1 MEHEMTDNPEK
12 DLKKSDQSEKSA
24 SRIIA
29 FLALYLA
36 PVLFLY
42 FIIAQWLAFELPKG
56 ATGVG
61 HRWISI
67 SIQVLSEEILRN
79 HFAAVVGLPMA
90 AIFALWVVTILRSKS
105 GPIEFDAF
113 GFRLRG
119 ASGPVVLWVLCFLAI
134 SFAIKLLW

>member
-1 MEHEMTDNPEK
+1 MTNLPKEDPNNAE
-12 DLKKSDQSEKSA
+12 QSEKSA

-56 ATGVG
+56 AGAG
-61 HRWISI
+61 SHRWISI
-67 SIQVLSEEILRN
+67 SIKVLSEEILKN

-90 AIFALWVVTILRSKS
+90 GIFSLWVVTILRSKS

-113 GFRLRG
+113 GLRFRG

-134 SFAIKLLW
+134 AFAIKLLW